1 MIMKLLGLSE
11 TVFEVT
17 QKDQPST
24 PGEDNNNDAG
34 QFTFN
39 ESPIFVPATT
49 LLFVHLAAMVK
60 ALSDLNHGSHELRIG
75 EVICN
80 VWMLL
85 CFLPFLKG
93 LIRKKKYG
101 IPSSTICTS
110 AALAAVFVN
119 LCKRVSIA

>member
-17 QKDQPST
+17 QKDQPSS
-24 PGEDNNNDAG
+24 PDKDNNKDAG

-39 ESPIFVPATT
+39 DSPILVPANT

-60 ALSDLNHGSHELRIG
+60 ALSDLNHGSIG

-93 LIRKKKYG
+93 MFRKGKYG
-101 IPSSTICTS
+101 IPSSTISTS
-110 AALAAVFVN
+110 VALAAVFVH
-119 LCKRVSIA
+119 LCKRFSIA